1 MKASS
6 VFFVSGALIFALG
19 GALLGSALLT
29 SEPPPKTVT
38 KVVPKKPNYRAVL
51 VASNTL
57 RPGDFMNATSIEWR
71 AADKQYPEDA
81 FFLKGLDEKSQLYGA
96 TVTQPIPAGTELES
110 DLLVSPGEPGFIAS
124 VLKPG
129 MRAVAIPADVVTS
142 NAGLISGGDRVD
154 VILSLKRDYEQG
166 ADNNPLAT
174 IKLPKLASQTLLR
187 NVRVLSLNGTLD
199 AFREKVQKVESKKE
213 KKTDSNK
220 RKSYETVTL
229 EVLPK
234 DVERLTVARE
244 VGILQLALRSVQGQD
259 LALSTSPEKDSKK
272 SQSEVTTLGQVTDI
286 YDSFKPMEDDDMTS
300 VLMFRGEE
308 QDTAEFMN

>member
-29 SEPPPKTVT
+29 SEPSPKKVA

-57 RPGDFMNATSIEWR
+57 RPGDFMNATSLEWQS
-71 AADKQYPEDA
+71 AEKQYPEDA
-81 FFLKGLDEKSQLYGA
+81 FFLKGLDEKNQLYGA
-96 TVTQPIPAGTELES
+96 TVTQTILAGTALES

-154 VILSLKRDYEQG
+154 VILSLKRDHEQG
-166 ADNNPLAT
+166 ADNDPLAT

-187 NVRVLSLNGTLD
+187 NVRVLALNGTVD
-199 AFREKVQKVESKKE
+199 AFREKVQKVESKKD

-244 VGILQLALRSVQGQD
+244 VGTLQLALRSVQGHD
-259 LALSTSPEKDSKK
+259 LVVSTISTNE

-286 YDSFKPMEDDDMTS
+286 YDSFKPKKNAEKTS
-300 VLMFRGEE
+300 VMMFRGES
-308 QDTAEFMN
+308 QDTAQFMN

>member
-6 VFFVSGALIFALG
+6 VFFVSGALVFALG

-29 SEPPPKTVT
+29 PEPPLPP
-38 KVVPKKPNYRAVL
+38 KVVKEVVPPKPSYRSVL
-51 VASNTL
+51 VASKAL
-57 RPGDFMNATSIEWR
+57 KPGDFMDASSLEWQQ
-71 AADKQYPEDA
+71 AEKAYSENT
-81 FFLKGLDEKSQLYGA
+81 FFLKGVDEKSQLYGA
-96 TVTQPIPAGTELES
+96 TVTQPILAGTVLES

-142 NAGLISGGDRVD
+142 NAGLVAGGDRVD

-166 ADNNPLAT
+166 SGSNPLAT
-174 IKLPKLASQTLLR
+174 IELPKLASQTLLR
-187 NVRVLSLNGTLD
+187 NVRVLALNDMVETFVRD
-199 AFREKVQKVESKKE
+199 KNKKQKPEAKQ
-213 KKTDSNK
+213 

-244 VGILQLALRSVQGQD
+244 IGVLQLALRSVQGQP
-259 LALSTSPEKDSKK
+259 LSAGDGVAEESQDS
-272 SQSEVTTLGQVTDI
+272 VTTLGQVTDI
-286 YDSFKPMEDDDMTS
+286 YDSFKPKKSAETTS
-300 VLMFRGEE
+300 VMMFRGES
-308 QDTAEFMN
+308 QATTEFMN